1 MTSSEL
7 RQLTSPEVDER
18 AATTL
23 LVPLGSVEQH
33 GPHLPLDTDSRIA
46 LALAHGIA
54 DRLGD
59 ALVAPVVAFGSSGEH
74 AGFAGTLSIGT
85 DTLRAVLLE
94 LARSNDSFMHLVFV
108 NGHGG
113 NLEVLAVSASTPG
126 GDAHAGRTETS
137 LMLAI
142 APDTVRLDRAEPGAT
157 SPIDELLPVLR
168 AGGVLA
174 VSPNGVL
181 GDPTG
186 ANAEEGHALLQSMIS
201 AQSDRIAAALDRGR
215 PPHSRASGSSP
226 TTRCIDIVAEP
237 CCSAVRHCA

>member
-113 NLEVLAVSASTPG
+113 NLEALSDADSILTAEGRSVLAVSASTPG

-201 AQSDRIAAALDRGR
+201 AQSDRIAAALDR
-215 PPHSRASGSSP
+215 
-226 TTRCIDIVAEP
+226 
-237 CCSAVRHCA
+237 

>member
-94 LARSNDSFMHLVFV
+94 LARSNDSFMHLV
-108 NGHGG
+108 
-113 NLEVLAVSASTPG
+113 AVSASTPG

-201 AQSDRIAAALDRGR
+201 AQSDRIAAALDR
-215 PPHSRASGSSP
+215 
-226 TTRCIDIVAEP
+226 
-237 CCSAVRHCA
+237 

>member
-94 LARSNDSFMHLVFV
+94 LARSNDSCMHLVFV

-113 NLEVLAVSASTPG
+113 NLEALSDADSILTAEGRSVLAVSASTPG

-201 AQSDRIAAALDRGR
+201 AQSDRIAAALDR
-215 PPHSRASGSSP
+215 
-226 TTRCIDIVAEP
+226 
-237 CCSAVRHCA
+237 

>member
-113 NLEVLAVSASTPG
+113 NLEALSDADSILTAEGRSVLAVSASTPG

-186 ANAEEGHALLQSMIS
+186 ANAEEGHALLQSMIR
-201 AQSDRIAAALDRGR
+201 AQTDRIAAALDR
-215 PPHSRASGSSP
+215 
-226 TTRCIDIVAEP
+226 
-237 CCSAVRHCA
+237 

>member
-113 NLEVLAVSASTPG
+113 NLEALSDADSILTAEGRSVLAVSASTPG

-142 APDTVRLDRAEPGAT
+142 APDPVRLDRAEPGAT

-174 VSPNGVL
+174 VSPNGEL

-201 AQSDRIAAALDRGR
+201 AQSDRIAAALDR
-215 PPHSRASGSSP
+215 
-226 TTRCIDIVAEP
+226 
-237 CCSAVRHCA
+237 